1 MDFRP
6 PVLEI
11 QGILKQIE
19 SAQLTH
25 LTTAFQ
31 DYFIKQ
37 GKYKIID
44 TWLASERYYRTKSV
58 VFSHFQHPGTQH
70 YIVD

>member
-11 QGILKQIE
+11 QGILAQIE

-25 LTTAFQ
+25 LATAFQ
-31 DYFIKQ
+31 DYFIKE
-37 GKYKIID
+37 GKYKITTHGWHQND
-44 TWLASERYYRTKSV
+44 TIERKYKKCCFFSFSASWDSA
-58 VFSHFQHPGTQH
+58 
-70 YIVD
+70 